1 MPESACRSWQSGRRR
16 APSRSAA
23 GRHSPISA
31 RPSPSGSESGSA
43 VAGRRSFRTWSHDRM
58 AIDPR
63 PGDTPADDRVLV
75 VLRERAFAAM
85 ERAYAPYSN
94 FRVGAALLASD
105 GSISEGCNVENA
117 AYPAGICAE
126 RGAVSAA
133 VARGNRSFETIMI
146 ATEAD
151 QPTPPCGMCRQV
163 LEEFSPHLIVVSAT
177 RDGREARWTLDELL
191 PKAFTPHSLDRR

>member
-1 MPESACRSWQSGRRR
+1 MATDARIGSP
-16 APSRSAA
+16 A
-23 GRHSPISA
+23 GD
-31 RPSPSGSESGSA
+31 E
-43 VAGRRSFRTWSHDRM
+43 RTL
-58 AIDPR
+58 
-63 PGDTPADDRVLV
+63 TL
-75 VLRERAFAAM
+75 LRERAFAAM

-105 GSISEGCNVENA
+105 GSVTEGCNVENA

-126 RGAVSAA
+126 RSAVASA
-133 VARGNRSFETIMI
+133 VARGNRSFEAVLI

-151 QPTPPCGMCRQV
+151 DPTPPCGMCRQFI
-163 LEEFSPHLIVVSAT
+163 EEFSPHLLVVSVT